1 MGGLRR
7 GYSNATPPSDVGPK
21 QSTAQR
27 NQAPAVA
34 KIAGRQGG
42 KGLLLKQ
49 RKVEETGKLE
59 KSSISIPTIIVKA
72 PSTSSSGHSSQ
83 ASSEDIE
90 PSPENNEVQEV
101 APVVAPT
108 PAPPQPPSI
117 PSKLETLGR
126 STAQRERERFRDSRR
141 RKRLLLLLL

>member
-1 MGGLRR
+1 MKYCVSQAETETSKMGGARMGGLRR

-59 KSSISIPTIIVKA
+59 KVPF
-72 PSTSSSGHSSQ
+72 Q
-83 ASSEDIE
+83 F
-90 PSPENNEVQEV
+90 Q
-101 APVVAPT
+101 
-108 PAPPQPPSI
+108 
-117 PSKLETLGR
+117 
-126 STAQRERERFRDSRR
+126 
-141 RKRLLLLLL
+141 RLLWKRHLPAALGTAARRAVRI